1 MRRLRLAIGICS
13 AALFVPLLIPLATG
27 RVFTL
32 DDLGAY
38 HLPMRY
44 LYANALRN
52 GESVLWTPAVFGGYY
67 LFGEGQV
74 GMAHPWHLLL
84 YRFLPLGSAFNI
96 EIVSS
101 YAVMFA
107 GVVLLLKQL
116 RCSSEARWFGAM
128 VFTFS
133 GYNLFHLIHVNLVA
147 AVAHI
152 PWILLLVDRLARET
166 HPRMRARTFIALTLV
181 VASQILVGHVQQ
193 VWFTILLVAG
203 VCVYFLWAGVTVTRV
218 VWAPAALA
226 LGAIVAGVQLFPLF
240 DVVSW
245 SQRSDWTRELSLTFS
260 LLPSNI
266 IQLWSPFFFTSGV
279 RAVIGEQRD
288 VHEFIVYNGAFCT
301 VALVW
306 ALMRWRTSR
315 RQHLTAVLFLL
326 GAIALI
332 LAFGAYGGLYPSLL
346 AVPGLRWFRAPAR
359 HLMLFHLSVSILAA
373 IVFED
378 LIELVR
384 RRELIEWRRLW
395 PLTIPFA
402 VSVGA
407 MAAGAVLIA
416 EGSAEPLSTL
426 ATTMPWVAVFAI
438 VSLLFAAGARGA
450 RWAPFLL
457 VAITAADQGYWGFQ
471 YVFGDPSRPLMT
483 INELATIAQAPE
495 ITRTGDRV
503 DTRVTMTPNALVP
516 RGFRVWHGY
525 VGLPP
530 ELRLTNNDTTA
541 ELAGV
546 TWRTTRWGIEPVQ
559 STIPRARLLTHARV
573 SSKEAADLSRI
584 DVADAALVE
593 QPIDGLSGP
602 PGAVRVLEDSPG
614 RIVVE
619 TTASGRQLLT
629 LTERFDAGWEL
640 ADDVAAHGA
649 EVIGSPATQP
659 IRVYGDFLGA
669 VVESGTHRITFR
681 FRPRSFRYGLISSA
695 VGLLLVLCVVPFAF
709 GRGTAFGTA
718 VRSPQSAVRQST
730 VLSRQSSVPSPQSP
744 VPTALCRG
752 HPLGCP
758 VDGVPSR
765 ACPSP
770 AAFRSPDRRRP
781 D

>member
-84 YRFLPLGSAFNI
+84 YRFLPLGSAFNV

-152 PWILLLVDRLARET
+152 PWILLLVDRLARESR
-166 HPRMRARTFIALTLV
+166 PRTRARTFIALTLV
-181 VASQILVGHVQQ
+181 VASQILVGHIQQ
-193 VWFTILLVAG
+193 VWFTVLLG
-203 VCVYFLWAGVTVTRV
+203 GGLCVYFFWAGVTVKRIV
-218 VWAPAALA
+218 LVPMAFA

-240 DVVSW
+240 DVVSS
-245 SQRSDWTRELSLTFS
+245 SQRSDWTRELSLSFS
-260 LLPSNI
+260 LLPRNI

-279 RAVIGEQRD
+279 RTVIGEQRA

-301 VALVW
+301 VGLVW

-315 RQHLTAVLFLL
+315 RRHLTAGLFLL

-346 AVPGLRWFRAPAR
+346 AVPGLSWFRAPTR

-384 RRELIEWRRLW
+384 QRELIEWRRLW
-395 PLTIPFA
+395 PLAIPFA
-402 VSVGA
+402 LSVGA
-407 MAAGAVLIA
+407 AVDGARMIAG
-416 EGSAEPLSTL
+416 GSDEPLSTV
-426 ATTMPWVAVFAI
+426 ATTLPWVALFAI
-438 VSLLFAAGARGA
+438 VSILFAAGARGA

-457 VAITAADQGYWGFQ
+457 VVITAADQGYWGFQ
-471 YVFGDPSRPLMT
+471 YVFGDPLRPLMT

-495 ITRTGDRV
+495 ASRGGDRV
-503 DTRVTMTPNALVP
+503 DTRMTTAANALVP
-516 RGFRVWHGY
+516 RGFLVWHGY

-530 ELRLTNNDTTA
+530 ELRLANTDTTA
-541 ELAGV
+541 ELAGAA
-546 TWRTTRWGIEPVQ
+546 WRTTKLGIEPIQ
-559 STIPRARLLTHARV
+559 STVPRARLLAHALV
-573 SSKEAADLSRI
+573 SSNETADLSRI
-584 DVADAALVE
+584 DLTDAALVE
-593 QPIDGLSGP
+593 EPIGDLSGS
-602 PGAVRVLEDSPG
+602 PGSVRVLEDSPG

-619 TTASGRQLLT
+619 TTASGRQVVT
-629 LTERFDAGWEL
+629 LTERFDPGWEL
-640 ADDVAAHGA
+640 ADNGPGDRP
-649 EVIGSPATQP
+649 EVIGSHAIQP

-669 VVESGTHRITFR
+669 VIEGGTHRITFR

-695 VGLLLVLCVVPFAF
+695 LGVVLVLCVVPFAF
-709 GRGTAFGTA
+709 GRGTA
-718 VRSPQSAVRQST
+718 
-730 VLSRQSSVPSPQSP
+730 
-744 VPTALCRG
+744 
-752 HPLGCP
+752 
-758 VDGVPSR
+758 
-765 ACPSP
+765 
-770 AAFRSPDRRRP
+770 
-781 D
+781 

>member
-1 MRRLRLAIGICS
+1 MRPLRLAVGICS

-32 DDLGAY
+32 DDLGDY

-84 YRFLPLGSAFNI
+84 YRFLPLGSAFNV

-101 YAVMFA
+101 YVALFA
-107 GVVLLLKQL
+107 GVVLLLKRL
-116 RCSSEARWFGAM
+116 RFSSEARWFGAM

-133 GYNLFHLIHVNLVA
+133 GYNLFHLVHVNLVA

-166 HPRMRARTFIALTLV
+166 NARARARAFIALTLV
-181 VASQILVGHVQQ
+181 VASQILVGHMQH
-193 VWFTILLVAG
+193 VWFTILLG
-203 VCVYFLWAGVTVTRV
+203 GGLCVYFFWAGVTVSRIV
-218 VWAPAALA
+218 PVPAAFA

-240 DVVSW
+240 DVVSS

-260 LLPSNI
+260 LLPRNV

-279 RAVIGEQRD
+279 RAVVGEQRD

-315 RQHLTAVLFLL
+315 RKHLTAALFLL
-326 GAIALI
+326 GAIAVI

-346 AVPGLRWFRAPAR
+346 SLPGLRWFRAPTR

-378 LIELVR
+378 LIDVVR
-384 RRELIEWRRLW
+384 RRQLIEWRRLW
-395 PLTIPFA
+395 PLAVPCA

-407 MAAGAVLIA
+407 TVIGARLIA
-416 EGSAEPLSTL
+416 EGSDEPLSTM

-471 YVFGDPSRPLMT
+471 YIFGEPSRPLMT

-495 ITRTGDRV
+495 STRAGDRV
-503 DTRVTMTPNALVP
+503 DTRVTTAPNALVP

-530 ELRLTNNDTTA
+530 ELRLTNTDRTA

-559 STIPRARLLTHARV
+559 STVPRARLLTHAQV
-573 SSKEAADLSRI
+573 SAKEAGDLSKI
-584 DVADAALVE
+584 DLTDAALVE
-593 QPIDGLSGP
+593 QSIDGLSGP
-602 PGAVRVLEDSPG
+602 PGSVQVLEDSPG

-619 TTASGRQLLT
+619 TTASGRQLLA
-629 LTERFDAGWEL
+629 LTERFDPGWEL
-640 ADDVAAHGA
+640 ADDVGGDSA
-649 EVIGSPATQP
+649 EGIGSHTSQP

-669 VVESGTHRITFR
+669 IVDGGTHRITLR
-681 FRPRSFRYGLISSA
+681 FRPQSFRYGLISS
-695 VGLLLVLCVVPFAF
+695 GLGLVLVLCVVPFALR
-709 GRGTAFGTA
+709 RG
-718 VRSPQSAVRQST
+718 SA
-730 VLSRQSSVPSPQSP
+730 
-744 VPTALCRG
+744 
-752 HPLGCP
+752 
-758 VDGVPSR
+758 
-765 ACPSP
+765 
-770 AAFRSPDRRRP
+770 
-781 D
+781 